1 MDFTIYSNL
10 ENLEEGTM
18 DQDDQAVDSDPDPSV
33 DNVPNWYLRPNHI
46 HLIPRVYPN
55 YSYDSYEADTMYYPP
70 SYV

>member
-33 DNVPNWYLRPNHI
+33 DNVPIRCSQPNPI
-46 HLIPRVYPN
+46 HPNLPAFHNCSFDIPE
-55 YSYDSYEADTMYYPP
+55 DDTMFYPP
-70 SYV
+70 SSA